1 MSLDQQAPLRDLLDD
16 QVYEADIEEF
26 ARQGLTRVKTVHLN
40 GFMHSLERVVTQM
53 VETRLAES
61 LSDHKARLFDEVN
74 GEVFA
79 ILEHAVRDAAYNAL
93 LVREREAEIE
103 ALRDS
108 FREEL
113 ANMRARV
120 ANFFQSQSTD
130 PEQPQS
136 DPSASES
143 AAGAPNS
150 DAAALESEIES
161 CLEGLESVALPPI
174 VDEAA
179 GEELPEIGET
189 FQANAKDAIEDI
201 LAD

>member
-16 QVYEADIEEF
+16 QVYESDIEEF

-40 GFMHSLERVVTQM
+40 GFMLSLERVVSQM

-93 LVREREAEIE
+93 LVKERDAEME

-108 FREEL
+108 FRKQF
-113 ANMRARV
+113 AHMRERV
-120 ANFFQSQSTD
+120 ANLFQNLSTD
-130 PEQPQS
+130 PEEPEL
-136 DPSASES
+136 DP
-143 AAGAPNS
+143 AG
-150 DAAALESEIES
+150 LESEIVN
-161 CLEGLESVALPPI
+161 CLDGLESVALPPI
-174 VDEAA
+174 ADEPAE
-179 GEELPEIGET
+179 EELPELGET
-189 FQANAKDAIEDI
+189 FQANAKHAIEDI